1 MFVFQP
7 LFFFE
12 VFIAPWRLLSLKEK
26 EMATSVLV
34 DRTNSVVSED
44 TTELVLG
51 MDGFYKLVLR
61 LVCSCSRLQQ
71 SQMDRTGAN
80 TVALDAECGN

>member
-1 MFVFQP
+1 MLLGGFFHSKKRRWQP
-7 LFFFE
+7 LC
-12 VFIAPWRLLSLKEK
+12 L
-26 EMATSVLV
+26 LV